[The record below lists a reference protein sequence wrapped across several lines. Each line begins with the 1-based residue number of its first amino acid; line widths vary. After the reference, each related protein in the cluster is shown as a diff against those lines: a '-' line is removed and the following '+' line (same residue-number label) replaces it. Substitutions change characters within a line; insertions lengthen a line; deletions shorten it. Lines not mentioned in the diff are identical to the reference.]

1 MNCSI
6 LNQVI
11 LELQIVVNQMVVVG
25 GGVDQLLGM
34 LMPEMS
40 VAMRDL
46 FVVELFGQSVT
57 TVSN

>member
-1 MNCSI
+1 
-6 LNQVI
+6 
-11 LELQIVVNQMVVVG
+11 MVVVG

-40 VAMRDL
+40 IAMRDL

-57 TVSN
+57 AVSN

>member
-1 MNCSI
+1 VNCSI